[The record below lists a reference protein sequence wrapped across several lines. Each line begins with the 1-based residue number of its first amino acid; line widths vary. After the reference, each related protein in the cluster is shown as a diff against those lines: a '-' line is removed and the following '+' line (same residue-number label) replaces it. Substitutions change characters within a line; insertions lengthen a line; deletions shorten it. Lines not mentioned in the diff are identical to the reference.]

1 MIEIRADARRAKER
15 PVTRCDGTRRYCAAA
30 GKWNAVFISGVTQRV
45 AEMPPA
51 QSLIGSAP
59 SRALISPWNF
69 ADARPEFPENLSVNL
84 NPSRAKWKRPIS
96 LCTQFVLVAAKV
108 PESLKRDLRVG
119 QCAVQA

>member
-69 ADARPEFPENLSVNL
+69 TDARPEFPGNLSVNL
-84 NPSRAKWKRPIS
+84 NPSS
-96 LCTQFVLVAAKV
+96 EMEAADKPLGTHNSFSWRRKSRKV
-108 PESLKRDLRVG
+108 
-119 QCAVQA
+119 